1 MVLLASPLM
10 VAGLVATE
18 YRGGGAQ
25 DAGGLLLVGVG
36 GQCVLVLVFLLGSRI
51 REKTGNESPWFFLLT
66 YLIAGQLRVA
76 FLVWGFALLSLPNL
90 TPIWQ
95 RVMTSALLIPLVFGF
110 SSYSWNALMRYLHRR
125 RELVEQIAH
134 SEIDLEQRRNLVASM
149 RESFLRSVDDKVDQ
163 ANRETVSALSTLEQR
178 IVEGIEPGPELQ
190 KLLEEADS
198 RWRGISHSTFEQA
211 RIRVPRPRFREFI
224 DALVVSR
231 PLSLWTIL
239 FGSLFVFSLA
249 FARTLPLGEALVW
262 GALWLAVF
270 LPLTEAIN
278 TFVPRISRGRG
289 LVFAAAL
296 GVLILSGL
304 ATLLIPGIG
313 EAPHWGPFVIHTTV
327 MLSALTIGMG
337 PALESNSERVIEA
350 LRRHLDQ
357 SAIDSLRIE
366 SELVVLAR
374 KVAARLHAENR
385 GEFLARILRLQRA
398 LDRGDT
404 DEAIDEL
411 RSVREVLRNRRRSDD
426 DIIDDDLMRFLEN
439 WRGLVDITTNLHTA
453 IVPDHLHPAINTV
466 VMDAVNDAIR
476 HGQADWIEV
485 KLETQGSEVVL
496 TVSNNGREPE
506 PSHVGGLGGA
516 TLDRLA
522 DGGWSREVDVLG
534 FTRVKAKFLLK

>member
-1 MVLLASPLM
+1 
-10 VAGLVATE
+10 
-18 YRGGGAQ
+18 
-25 DAGGLLLVGVG
+25 
-36 GQCVLVLVFLLGSRI
+36 
-51 REKTGNESPWFFLLT
+51 
-66 YLIAGQLRVA
+66 
-76 FLVWGFALLSLPNL
+76 
-90 TPIWQ
+90 
-95 RVMTSALLIPLVFGF
+95 
-110 SSYSWNALMRYLHRR
+110 
-125 RELVEQIAH
+125 
-134 SEIDLEQRRNLVASM
+134 
-149 RESFLRSVDDKVDQ
+149 
-163 ANRETVSALSTLEQR
+163 
-178 IVEGIEPGPELQ
+178 
-190 KLLEEADS
+190 
-198 RWRGISHSTFEQA
+198 
-211 RIRVPRPRFREFI
+211 
-224 DALVVSR
+224 
-231 PLSLWTIL
+231 
-239 FGSLFVFSLA
+239 
-249 FARTLPLGEALVW
+249 
-262 GALWLAVF
+262 
-270 LPLTEAIN
+270 
-278 TFVPRISRGRG
+278 
-289 LVFAAAL
+289 
-296 GVLILSGL
+296 
-304 ATLLIPGIG
+304 
-313 EAPHWGPFVIHTTV
+313 
-327 MLSALTIGMG
+327 LTIGMG

-439 WRGLVDITTNLHTA
+439 WRGLVDINTNLHTA

>member
-10 VAGLVATE
+10 VAGLLATE
-18 YRGGGAQ
+18 YRGGGVG
-25 DAGGLLLVGVG
+25 DVGGLLLVGVL
-36 GQCVLVLVFLLGSRI
+36 GQLVLWVVFLIGSQI

-66 YLIAGQLRVA
+66 YLVASQLRVA
-76 FLVWGFALLSLPNL
+76 ALVWGFVVFSLPNP
-90 TPIWQ
+90 TPTWQ
-95 RVMTSALLIPLVFGF
+95 RMMTSALLIPLVFGF
-110 SSYSWNALMRYLHRR
+110 SSYSWNALMGYLQRR

-134 SEIDLEQRRNLVASM
+134 SEIDLDQRRNLVSSM
-149 RESFLRSVDDKVDQ
+149 RDSFLRSVDDKVDQ
-163 ANRETVSALSTLEQR
+163 ANHETVSALLTLEQR
-178 IVEGIEPGPELQ
+178 IVEGVEPGPELQ

-211 RIRVPRPRFREFI
+211 RIQVPRLRAREFF
-224 DALVVSR
+224 DALVASR

-239 FGSLFVFSLA
+239 FGSVFVFALS
-249 FARTLPLGEALVW
+249 FARILPLGEALVW
-262 GALWLAVF
+262 SAVWLAVF

-278 TFVPRISRGRG
+278 AVVPRITRGRKR
-289 LVFAAAL
+289 VFIAAL

-304 ATLLIPGIG
+304 ATLLIPGVG

-327 MLSALTIGMG
+327 MLSSLTIGMG

-385 GEFLARILRLQRA
+385 GEFLSRIVRLQRA
-398 LDRGDT
+398 LDRGDRE
-404 DEAIDEL
+404 EAISEL
-411 RSVREVLRNRRRSDD
+411 RSVREALQNRRRSDE
-426 DIIDDDLMRFLEN
+426 DIVDDDLLRFIQN
-439 WRGLVDITTNLHTA
+439 WRGLVDINTNLHTA
-453 IVPDHLHPAINTV
+453 IVPDHLHPAINTI

-485 KLETQGSEVVL
+485 KLDTQESEAVL
-496 TVSNNGREPE
+496 TVSNNGQEPG
-506 PSHVGGLGGA
+506 PSFVGGLGGA

-522 DGGWSREVDVLG
+522 TGGWSREVDVLG
-534 FTRVKAKFLLK
+534 FTRLTAKFLLN